1 MGEVRRKRCGWVC
14 RIGRRH
20 DGWSESTN
28 EDWSVR
34 WNNREQFVLNLDG
47 TSARE
52 AAQQIEA
59 MLKTVAPNGPVSVA
73 HFATPHFEKGSIV
86 LYVQK

>member
-1 MGEVRRKRCGWVC
+1 MWMVC
-14 RIGRRH
+14 RIGTRS
-20 DGWSESTN
+20 DGYSQSSD

-47 TSARE
+47 FSARDT
-52 AAQQIEA
+52 AQQIEA